1 MAFAAEVSMD
11 DFVDEVVL
19 FHCGTAKEA
28 MNFSAPMDSEHV
40 GRIRPW
46 SRIPKNP
53 DSLVACAQW

>member
-28 MNFSAPMDSEHV
+28 MNFSAIH
-40 GRIRPW
+40 GFR
-46 SRIPKNP
+46 
-53 DSLVACAQW
+53 ACW